1 MVAYETRARRLIV
14 GRTQWII
21 WHTSSFLARL
31 AYGRLE
37 TDSNFLLSIVVG
49 VLIDQ
54 RGLLGG
60 LAHANLHVHD
70 ASHPSWTACMLGCMS
85 AYSSDQDLNVTDVT
99 GNGTDVDVATNLLTG
114 TVRLSVLWTDEIHLH
129 PDDAERVAQSLLR
142 AAAHGRQA
150 AEARSPG
157 PEGTTDVF
165 GLRITGRCRRR
176 FWPS

>member
-1 MVAYETRARRLIV
+1 MVAYEIRARRPIV

-31 AYGRLE
+31 AYGRVE
-37 TDSNFLLSIVVG
+37 TGSNFLLSIVVG
-49 VLIDQ
+49 VLIDH

-60 LAHANLHVHD
+60 LADANQHVHD
-70 ASHPSWTACMLGCMS
+70 ASHASWTACMLGCMS
-85 AYSSDQDLNVTDVT
+85 AT
-99 GNGTDVDVATNLLTG
+99 GNGTEVDVATNLLTG

-142 AAAHGRQA
+142 AAAHGRQV

-157 PEGTTDVF
+157 TEGTTDVF